1 MQRQKRKQQEGSQ
14 MAEQSSK
21 SSTNNVQLK
30 IYNSLTRKKEVFTPQ
45 NGMNITWYSCG
56 PTVYDASHMGHAR
69 SYMSF
74 DILRRVLRD
83 YFGYDITYV
92 MNITDIDDKII
103 KRARQTHLYEKY
115 ATQQNDMEALQKDVG
130 ESVARLSKQMETTT
144 DPDKKVMQEKMHA
157 KITAALANS
166 AGESDPKSFLLSEAK
181 DVLSDW
187 LDSKHGMDVT
197 ENAIFAS
204 LPRHWEEEFHKDMA
218 ALNVLPADVIT
229 RVSEYVPEIVD
240 YISRIIE
247 RGLAYE
253 ANGSVYFNVAKFDGQ
268 SNHKYAK
275 LVPEAYGDSKAL
287 QEGEGDLSVSEDRL
301 SEKKSPN
308 DFALWKTSKSGEPSW
323 DSPWGKGTYKLL
335 LDDSEVPNC

>member
-1 MQRQKRKQQEGSQ
+1 
-14 MAEQSSK
+14 MAELN
-21 SSTNNVQLK
+21 SSTLVPDSVQLK
-30 IYNSLTRKKEVFTPQ
+30 IYNSLTRQKELFVPQ

-74 DILRRVLRD
+74 DILRRVLKD

-103 KRARQTHLYEKY
+103 KRARQGYLYEQYKKQELT
-115 ATQQNDMEALQKDVG
+115 AETLQADIN
-130 ESVARLSKQMETTT
+130 ESIDHLSQVMANTT
-144 DPDKKVMQEKMHA
+144 DPDKKVMQDKMLA
-157 KITAALANS
+157 KVKAALVKFN
-166 AGESDPKSFLLSEAK
+166 ESTSQNHELSEAK
-181 DVLSDW
+181 SLLLTDAKDVVSDW
-187 LDSKHGMDVT
+187 LDSKSGMTVT

-204 LPRHWEEEFHKDMA
+204 LPRYWEEEFHKDMA

-240 YISRIIE
+240 YINRIVE
-247 RGLAYE
+247 RGLAYP
-253 ANGSVYFNVAKFDGQ
+253 ANGSVYFDVAKFAGME
-268 SNHKYAK
+268 NHRYAK
-275 LVPEAYGDSKAL
+275 LVPEAYGDARAL

-308 DFALWKTSKSGEPSW
+308 DFALWKASKSGEPSW
-323 DSPWGKGTYKLL
+323 DSPWGKGT
-335 LDDSEVPNC
+335 